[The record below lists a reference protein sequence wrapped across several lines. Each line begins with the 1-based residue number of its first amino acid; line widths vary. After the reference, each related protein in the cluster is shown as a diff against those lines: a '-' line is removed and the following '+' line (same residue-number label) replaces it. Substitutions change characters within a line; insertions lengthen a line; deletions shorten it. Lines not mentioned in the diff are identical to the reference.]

1 MWEILPLT
9 LNMRGKGKSCDI
21 ANILP
26 SVRARGVLVP
36 LIVRE
41 KAAVE
46 VGAGEGQGESENEN
60 AGCGDNAEHLPAY
73 EILAGKRR
81 YHAAL
86 AVIAEGVGI
95 EDLPCA
101 VLEPGDNAAA
111 LEASLIENIARLD
124 PDEMTRCETFTRL
137 VREGREIE
145 AIAHTFGL
153 TALQV
158 KRTLALGNLVP
169 RLRSLY
175 RDDRIDVV
183 SLRHL
188 TMASKARQRQWLALY
203 DDEAAYVP
211 MGNALKAWLF
221 GGASIPVSAALF
233 SIEDCDLVIATD
245 LFGEESYFAD
255 ADAFWPVQMQ
265 AVEERVDAYRE
276 AGWEVVVVMERGM
289 PFHTWE
295 HERRAKSKGGR
306 VYVTVGHRGDVAFHE
321 GYVTMK
327 EARRLERGEGIARP
341 ARPEVSG
348 TLNAYIDLHRHA
360 AVRAKLATD
369 TGLALRVMVAHAIA
383 GSALWAVRVEPQRAP
398 NDAVA
403 ESVEGCASEA
413 DFDANRRAVL
423 ALLRFDPDTP
433 TVTGGDS
440 GEHGVCGLVHRL
452 IGLPDEDVLAILGVV
467 MGETLDMGTSL
478 VELLGRHLGIEMR
491 DLWQADDALLDAV
504 RDREVIGHLLAD
516 VAGEEVASAN
526 AKATTKVQRGII
538 RDCLTGGNGRAKLEG
553 WVPKWMAFPP
563 SGYTERGGIGSVGQA
578 ARIENLTTGQT
589 ADEPEGE
596 AVEAHTEPGEPLA
609 KAA

>member
-1 MWEILPLT
+1 MELKHIDIARLSVSS

-41 KAAVE
+41 TAASE
-46 VGAGEGQGESENEN
+46 VGAGEGENI
-60 AGCGDNAEHLPAY
+60 EHLPAY

-86 AVIAEGVGI
+86 AVIAEGVAI

-101 VLEPGDNAAA
+101 VLEPGDDAAA

-137 VREGREIE
+137 VREGREVE
-145 AIAHTFGL
+145 MIAHTFGL

-188 TMASKARQRQWLALY
+188 TMASKARQREWLALY
-203 DDEAAYVP
+203 DDEAAYAP
-211 MGNALKAWLF
+211 MGSALKAWLF

-233 SIEDCDLVIATD
+233 DLDDCNLLIATD

-255 ADAFWPVQMQ
+255 ADAFWGLQMQ
-265 AVEERVDAYRE
+265 AIEERVDTYRE
-276 AGWEVVVVMERGM
+276 AGWSEVVVMDRGTA
-289 PFHTWE
+289 FHTWE
-295 HERRAKSKGGR
+295 HERRARTKGGR
-306 VYVTVGHRGDVAFHE
+306 VYVAIGHRGDVTFHE
-321 GYVTMK
+321 GYVTTK
-327 EARRLERGEGIARP
+327 EARRLERGEDIARP
-341 ARPEVSG
+341 VRPEVSG

-360 AVRAKLATD
+360 AVRAKLVAD
-369 TGLALRVMVAHAIA
+369 TGLALRVMVAHVIA

-413 DFDANRRAVL
+413 DFDAKRRAVL

-433 TVTGGDS
+433 TVTGGDT
-440 GEHGVCGLVHRL
+440 GEHGICGLVSHL
-452 IGLPDEDVLAILGVV
+452 IGMSDQDVLTVLAVV

-478 VELLGRHLGIEMR
+478 VELLGQYLGLDMSTV
-491 DLWQADDALLDAV
+491 WQADDALLDAV
-504 RDREVIGHLLAD
+504 RDREVMGCLLAD

-526 AKATTKVQRGII
+526 AKATTKVQRGIV
-538 RDCLTGGNGRAKLEG
+538 RDCLTGSNGRANVEG

-563 SGYTERGGIGSVGQA
+563 AGYTTRGGIGSVGQA
-578 ARIENLTTGQT
+578 ARIAELVAEEA

-596 AVEAHTEPGEPLA
+596 PAGEVSEAPGEPLA